1 MIRPGDV
8 ALVTGGGRGIGR
20 AVALALAG
28 AGARVAACSR
38 TLPDVSGVADQIR
51 AAGGEALAL
60 RCDVADPS
68 QVDAAVLDTVK
79 TFGRI
84 DILVNNAGVGTVAPS
99 EVADYDIA
107 EWDRIVNVNLRGT
120 FLCCRAVLPG
130 MRTRRKGTIINV
142 ASITGM
148 KAAPLVAPYGAGKFG
163 VVGLTQA
170 LLAENHQYGIRVCMV
185 NPGPTDTTIWD
196 KKLVPL
202 PAETRAAM
210 MRPEDVAHAVLFL
223 AALPDRVRVDDIV
236 VLPNQFPLKLWD
248 YRVD

>member
-20 AVALALAG
+20 AVALVLAG
-28 AGARVAACSR
+28 AGMRVATCSR
-38 TLPDVSGVADQIR
+38 TLPDVAGVAEQIR

-68 QVDAAVLDTVK
+68 QVETAVKETVGA
-79 TFGRI
+79 FGPI

-99 EVADYDIA
+99 EVADYEIA

-130 MRTRRKGTIINV
+130 MRTRRRGTVINV
-142 ASITGM
+142 ASITGA
-148 KAAPLVAPYGAGKFG
+148 KSAPLVAPYGAGKFG

-170 LLAENHQYGIRVCMV
+170 LLAENHQYGIRICMV
-185 NPGPTDTTIWD
+185 TPGPTDTTIWD

-202 PAETRAAM
+202 PAEVRAAM
-210 MRPEDVAHAVLFL
+210 MRPEDVARVVLFL
-223 AALPDRVRVDDIV
+223 ATLPDQVRVDEIV